1 MVRRPPRSTR
11 TDTLFPYTTLF
22 RSAEALLAAALSA
35 TLARVLLGIL
45 APAPDQR
52 RLRKRE
58 GLGDV
63 ALAGDEAQLD
73 EIDARV
79 ARALPDLLGA
89 LVQAF
94 DGIGAEAHEVVMQR
108 VGALEDREDLA
119 HLVPFVVKLLR
130 LGGVGAG
137 LRRSEEHT
145 SELQSLMR

>member
-52 RLRKRE
+52 RLRQRE

-73 EIDARV
+73 EIHARA

-89 LVQAF
+89 LVHAF
-94 DGIGAEAHEVVMQR
+94 EGIGAQPHEVVLHHVCAR
-108 VGALEDREDLA
+108 EALEGPDPR
-119 HLVPFVVKLLR
+119 VPFVFTLLP
-130 LGGVGAG
+130 LGVLCWGFP
-137 LRRSEEHT
+137 
-145 SELQSLMR
+145 